1 MIVLNTLSLKALL
14 APGTVNANELI
25 ESINF
30 MIAYQKFCDDLMREQ
45 QIKNVAILT
54 TIDADLNLHV
64 VADFLNESNLI
75 SQDEQAIVNELIT
88 AISKFHH
95 EYTSVVDEKITGTGV
110 VSVSDG
116 FKRIFNS
123 YNKLGDISV
132 LNIAGENVPTEKID
146 KTLLRIERS
155 VHEAPLEGL
164 GLAEI
169 FDYNDMC
176 ISITPDA
183 NDGKKFQKIKVAC
196 NLELS
201 VEMMKLRYS
210 DRFLHGYYCI
220 EIVNDKYHL
229 KSFKIRQI
237 SLDFD

>member
-1 MIVLNTLSLKALL
+1 MITLNSTSLKALL
-14 APGTVNANELI
+14 NPGVVNAGDLL

-30 MIAYQKFCDDLMREQ
+30 MISYQKLCQDLMREQ
-45 QIKNVAILT
+45 QIKNVAIVT
-54 TIDADLNLHV
+54 TIDTELNLNV
-64 VADFLNESNLI
+64 VADFLNDSNLI
-75 SQDEQAIVNELIT
+75 VHDERAIVTQLIT
-88 AISKFHH
+88 AISNFHD
-95 EYTSVVDEKITGTGV
+95 EYTSTVEEKISGTGV

-132 LNIAGENVPTEKID
+132 LKIAGENVATEKID
-146 KTLLRIERS
+146 KTLLRVERS
-155 VHEAPLEGL
+155 VHEAPLQGL
-164 GLAEI
+164 GLAEF